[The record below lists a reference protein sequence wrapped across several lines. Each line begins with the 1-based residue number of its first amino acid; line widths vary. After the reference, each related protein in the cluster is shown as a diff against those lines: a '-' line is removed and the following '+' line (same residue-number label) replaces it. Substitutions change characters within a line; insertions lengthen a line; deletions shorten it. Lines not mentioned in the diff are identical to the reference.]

1 MKLKLMIKR
10 NNGNTIFMK
19 LRANTKYQSFLCIK
33 QLTFLH
39 QETFK
44 LSTTISMATRYQRNL
59 DPNEAYQQDIGE
71 SVNQ

>member
-1 MKLKLMIKR
+1 MW

-19 LRANTKYQSFLCIK
+19 LRANKKYQSFLCIK

-39 QETFK
+39 QESFK

-71 SVNQ
+71 VVNQ